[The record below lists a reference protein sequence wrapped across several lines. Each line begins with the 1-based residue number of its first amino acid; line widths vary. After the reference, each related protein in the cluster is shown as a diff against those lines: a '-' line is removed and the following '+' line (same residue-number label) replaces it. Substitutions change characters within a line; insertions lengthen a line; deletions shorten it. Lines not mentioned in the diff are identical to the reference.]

1 MHDSTKTCL
10 KLRHVLYCILFGPV
24 GIHFAGG
31 DGAMKTTGL
40 AARKICTVQIWGM
53 GEKTAKELLTELL
66 LKKAENLTCDEKT
79 DKI

>member
-40 AARKICTVQIWGM
+40 AARKICTVQIWGK
-53 GEKTAKELLTELL
+53 GEKTAKELLMELL

>member
-1 MHDSTKTCL
+1 MF
-10 KLRHVLYCILFGPV
+10 LYRILFGPV

-31 DGAMKTTGL
+31 DGTMKTTGA
-40 AARKICTVQIWGM
+40 AARKVICTVQVRGM
-53 GEKTAKELLTELL
+53 GEKTAKELLAELL